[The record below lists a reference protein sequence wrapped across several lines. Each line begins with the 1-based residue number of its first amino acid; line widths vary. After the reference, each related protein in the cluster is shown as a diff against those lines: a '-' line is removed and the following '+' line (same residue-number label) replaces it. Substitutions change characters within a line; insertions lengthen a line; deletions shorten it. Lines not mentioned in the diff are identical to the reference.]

1 MVRKITPYEW
11 TQLER
16 NELGRLGNEDIKSFL
31 VDLNRKVEQIEDR
44 FTDSINWTANSKKP
58 AIKIKDAECDF
69 SESG

>member
-16 NELGRLGNEDIKSFL
+16 NELGRLGNEDVKSFL

-58 AIKIKDAECDF
+58 AIKIKDAESD
-69 SESG
+69 

>member
-31 VDLNRKVEQIEDR
+31 VDLNRKVERIEDR

-58 AIKIKDAECDF
+58 AIKIKDAERDF

>member
-31 VDLNRKVEQIEDR
+31 VDLNRKIEALEDQI
-44 FTDSINWTANSKKP
+44 KVKV
-58 AIKIKDAECDF
+58 IKN
-69 SESG
+69 ESG